1 MIMKNEKEVI
11 EHIKK
16 HYTYDAA
23 MGEIRNSKGQVIKGF
38 YANGYK
44 MLDVYIG
51 NSRNKIYLHHIAWAL
66 VFGRFPR
73 QIDHINGI
81 KTDNR
86 LVNLREVT
94 TSENDQ
100 NRLLPW
106 KMGKGKIPGIHRS
119 RRGYR
124 FKMGKKK
131 YAYADAHACFHDLSL
146 LGRMYRNDD
155 AEPSAL
161 KIDLEGLSE
170 SERRMVCDQLFH
182 YVNYLESVQQMP
194 LVLRLRFYRCV
205 LAVYDFLRK
214 QKQLGRR
221 EGGFSD
227 EVRCTI
233 LNSLNAKRNHDCKE

>member
-1 MIMKNEKEVI
+1 MP
-11 EHIKK
+11 
-16 HYTYDAA
+16 
-23 MGEIRNSKGQVIKGF
+23 
-38 YANGYK
+38 
-44 MLDVYIG
+44 L
-51 NSRNKIYLHHIAWAL
+51 
-66 VFGRFPR
+66 
-73 QIDHINGI
+73 DHINGI

-94 TSENDQ
+94 KKENDE
-100 NRLLPW
+100 NRVWPW
-106 KMGKGKIPGIHRS
+106 NTGKDKIPGVCRS

-124 FKMGKKK
+124 FRMGKKG
-131 YAYADAHACFHDLSL
+131 YGYADAHACFHDLSL

-205 LAVYDFLRK
+205 LALYARA
-214 QKQLGRR
+214 
-221 EGGFSD
+221 S
-227 EVRCTI
+227 I
-233 LNSLNAKRNHDCKE
+233 SLPAATSSSRATASSG